1 VVIWMEALNLA
12 AGVVGVVRRPRSSPL
27 NCSCLIF
34 DPLIVKVIQF
44 PDEQQ
49 NGIMH
54 LIYLPRT
61 SRANDGSLKYFLL
74 SPAGLVD
81 HLQSLDCTRGDIC
94 MRNKLCIRDLLNR
107 SLKSLDT
114 HIQACSSEMLSQVTL
129 FLRRISEASIMY
141 T

>member
-1 VVIWMEALNLA
+1 MVIWMEALNLA

-44 PDEQQ
+44 PDEEQ

-81 HLQSLDCTRGDIC
+81 HLQSLDCKGRHLYAEQTVYT
-94 MRNKLCIRDLLNR
+94 R
-107 SLKSLDT
+107 SL
-114 HIQACSSEMLSQVTL
+114 EQVTEEFGYTYSGL
-129 FLRRISEASIMY
+129 FI
-141 T
+141 